1 METTERYSV
10 IATDISKRY
19 SENKGIGPVSVQ
31 FETGNIYAIIGSN
44 GCGKTTLIRCL
55 CRLEEVQTGFIKYN
69 APESTKNL
77 LFSTVFQ
84 TPEPWT
90 HLNVFD
96 NIALPLKKVLNMS
109 DCEAKQWAEEVL
121 MEFGLSDRLKSFSNQ
136 LSGGL
141 RQRVVQARTFAM
153 QPTFLYLDE
162 PTSALDPEWSDSFGK
177 IVRKYANSGKMVL
190 VVAHQMNFLKKIA
203 DKVFY
208 LNNGFIIEE
217 GTPDQIFNHPKDE
230 SLIRFIE
237 NA

>member
-1 METTERYSV
+1 MGTGKYKVT
-10 IATDISKRY
+10 ATNISKRY
-19 SENKGIGPVSVQ
+19 TENKGIGPVSVE
-31 FETGNIYAIIGSN
+31 FETGNIYAVIGSN

-55 CRLEEVQTGFIKYN
+55 CKLEEIQTGEIKYN
-69 APESTKNL
+69 APESSRNL

-84 TPEPWT
+84 SPEPWS
-90 HLNVFD
+90 HLTVFD
-96 NIALPLKKVLNMS
+96 NIALPLKKVLKMS
-109 DCEAKQWAEEVL
+109 DSDAKQRAEEIL
-121 MEFGLSDRLKSFSNQ
+121 EKFGLSDRLKSFSNQ

-141 RQRVVQARTFAM
+141 KQRVVQARTFAM

-177 IVRKYANSGKMVL
+177 IAREYANSGKMVL

-203 DKVFY
+203 DKVIY
-208 LNNGFIIEE
+208 LNNGFIVEE
-217 GTPDQIFNHPKDE
+217 GAPDQIFNHPQNE

>member
-1 METTERYSV
+1 MEKEIHSV
-10 IATDISKRY
+10 KAINISKRY
-19 SENKGIGPVSVQ
+19 AENKGIGPVSVE
-31 FETGNIYAIIGSN
+31 FETGKIFAIIGPN

-55 CRLEEVQTGFIKYN
+55 CNLEEIQTGTIKYN
-69 APESTKNL
+69 APESKDNL

-90 HLNVFD
+90 HLTVFD
-96 NIALPLKKVLNMS
+96 NVALPLKKVLKLTDN
-109 DCEAKQWAEEVL
+109 EAKQKAEEIL
-121 MEFGLSDRLKSFSNQ
+121 EKFGLSDRLKSFSHQ

-177 IVRKYANSGKMVL
+177 IAREYANSGKMVL
-190 VVAHQMNFLKKIA
+190 VVAHQMNFLKKIS
-203 DKVFY
+203 DKVIY
-208 LNNGFIIEE
+208 LNNGYILEE
-217 GTPDQIFNHPKDE
+217 GTPEQIFNNPQNE
-230 SLIRFIE
+230 SLIKFIE